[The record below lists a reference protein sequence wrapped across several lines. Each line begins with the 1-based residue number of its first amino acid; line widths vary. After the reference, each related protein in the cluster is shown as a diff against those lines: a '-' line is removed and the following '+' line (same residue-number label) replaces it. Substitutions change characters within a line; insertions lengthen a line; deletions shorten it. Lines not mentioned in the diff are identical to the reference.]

1 MATTTKAKAPKT
13 TTTPAPKIKVQAVDS
28 ISEHYAL
35 ISSGSKELELGFI
48 VETAQKMADSG
59 ITVAQVKASIAQAIE
74 ASGNAPTL
82 RPSHAQH
89 FITCS
94 LIISKHAE
102 AEEMSVGDLIKL
114 AVRFNTKNGS
124 GSASDL
130 IEATDSLEAVE
141 ALSPA
146 ISPKSKKGTGELKKE
161 SKRDVDSILAVTLAA
176 LQGFKSEQLKAVDT
190 ANLEKISQLLA
201 IIVKNSVPL
210 KKK

>member
-1 MATTTKAKAPKT
+1 MATTTTTKAPKAT
-13 TTTPAPKIKVQAVDS
+13 PAPAPKIKVQAVDS

-74 ASGNAPTL
+74 ATGNAPTL

-89 FITCS
+89 FVTCS

-102 AEEMSVGDLIKL
+102 AENMAVADLIKL

-124 GSASDL
+124 ASASDL
-130 IEATDSLEAVE
+130 IEATESLEAVE
-141 ALSPA
+141 ALSPK

-176 LQGFKSEQLKAVDT
+176 LQGFKAEQLKALDT
-190 ANLEKISQLLA
+190 SNLEKISKLLA

-210 KKK
+210 KK